1 MAGPGSGA
9 PRPLELI
16 LARNLLSS
24 LSTPAFL
31 VDQAGDIVFYN
42 EGASTLLGRRFE
54 DGGPMKAAE
63 WTSTFGPFEADGKPI
78 PFEQLK
84 LTQALRGNKP
94 AHARFAI
101 RSLAGVRHLI
111 EASALPI
118 VGAEGFHGAIVVFWP
133 VVDGDNGA

>member
-1 MAGPGSGA
+1 MQGS

-31 VDQAGDIVFYN
+31 VDAEGQVVFYN
-42 EGASTLLGRRFE
+42 DGASTLLGRRFE
-54 DGGPMKAAE
+54 EGGPMPAAE
-63 WTSTFGPFEADGKPI
+63 WTATFGPFTQDGEPI
-78 PFEQLK
+78 PFERLK
-84 LTQALRGNKP
+84 LTRALRGNRP

-101 RSLAGVRHLI
+101 RSLSGVRHTI

-118 VGAEGFHGAIVVFWP
+118 VGAGGFHGAIVVFWP
-133 VVDGDNGA
+133 VDEDGA

>member
-1 MAGPGSGA
+1 MAGPGYGA

-31 VDQAGDIVFYN
+31 VDEAGDIVFYN

-63 WTSTFGPFEADGKPI
+63 WTAMFGPFGADGAAI

-84 LTQALRGNKP
+84 LTQALRGNRP

-118 VGAEGFHGAIVVFWP
+118 VGANGFHGAIVVFWP
-133 VVDGDNGA
+133 AGEDEE